1 MLRISCFGIN
11 MHVVIYY
18 QLSCMFNW
26 VISLENRKTWLKVSY
41 ISLTL
46 DGQTDILDWMDRMDR
61 LWLISDIALTYSLRP
76 NKRKL
81 KTPQYGW
88 QSAGTCTVWATMST
102 YSLDDQNNIWLQISL
117 HFSCTK
123 QRPPWQ
129 SIQHILALKAAVNTS
144 LQHLLHTASLHLLCS
159 FSTKHQSR

>member
-26 VISLENRKTWLKVSY
+26 VISLENRKTWLKVPY
-41 ISLTL
+41 ISLTSR
-46 DGQTDILDWMDRMDR
+46 RMDR
-61 LWLISDIALTYSLRP
+61 LWLISDITLTVWDSLRP

-117 HFSCTK
+117 NFSCTK